1 MFNIF
6 IVTSIASVLVG
17 CYILLSWKLML
28 KGRKNFKGAK
38 KRRKKVLPLVYSKK
52 HGDKYC

>member
-1 MFNIF
+1 MCKIF
-6 IVTSIASVLVG
+6 IASAISIFFVG
-17 CYILLSWKLML
+17 AYVLLSWKLML

>member
-6 IVTSIASVLVG
+6 IVTSIVSFLVG
-17 CYILLSWKLML
+17 SYILLSWKLML

-38 KRRKKVLPLVYSKK
+38 KRRKKLLPSLYSKQ